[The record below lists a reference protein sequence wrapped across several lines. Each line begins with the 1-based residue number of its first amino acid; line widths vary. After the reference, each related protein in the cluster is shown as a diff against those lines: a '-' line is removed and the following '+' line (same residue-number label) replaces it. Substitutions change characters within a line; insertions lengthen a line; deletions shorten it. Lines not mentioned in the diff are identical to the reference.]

1 MRKRGISLLA
11 KTWQLSLRAPGGCAA
26 ISLLVGRDCLGSVGT
41 VQRQSGAEIVS
52 VDCINLE
59 MALQS
64 QRLLRRS
71 DAVGTPG
78 NDERGIRLAKT
89 VEEYVSQ
96 VSEFFCPDC
105 SSCPVSKTF
114 VP

>member
-1 MRKRGISLLA
+1 VRGNHIV
-11 KTWQLSLRAPGGCAA
+11 GGGIASAEWVLCNGKMV
-26 ISLLVGRDCLGSVGT
+26 L
-41 VQRQSGAEIVS
+41 EIVS

-96 VSEFFCPDC
+96 VSGFFCPDC